1 MKAVAALPPAM
12 VEEDFGAVVLGLATA
27 MYPAK

>member
-12 VEEDFGAVVLGLATA
+12 VEEDFGAVRLGLATA